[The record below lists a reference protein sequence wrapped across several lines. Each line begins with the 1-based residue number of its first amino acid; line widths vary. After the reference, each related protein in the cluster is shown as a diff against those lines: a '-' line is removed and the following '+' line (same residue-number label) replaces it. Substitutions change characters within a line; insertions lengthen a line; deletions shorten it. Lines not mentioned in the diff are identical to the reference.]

1 MAHGRKVRAAHAEQM
16 RARSSSR
23 EWMRLAVRAWREEVE
38 HSKAMARERWK
49 VRCVGDPPRRNRG
62 ESMQI
67 LGSADML
74 TGSRRGSVQRM
85 EGGNRAGS
93 SAGAAEDRTSDGQKQ
108 PQGHAGRRAAAGQPR
123 TACERDD
130 QASAKAVSESVVSR
144 LRFNCLAVIS
154 LMRVTRTQKEQ
165 PKPTEGGKWRRLVE
179 RLMERGRGASE
190 VTRDETR
197 RRKRWRGA
205 GPGGKGRRETI
216 TEKQGTM

>member
-1 MAHGRKVRAAHAEQM
+1 MRLLAGVLPAWDASEPGETAPRRCANAVKLCLQVAQRKAAAIMAHGRKVRAAHAEQM

-38 HSKAMARERWK
+38 HSKAMSRERWK

-62 ESMQI
+62 QSMQI

-108 PQGHAGRRAAAGQPR
+108 PRGHAGRRAEVRRSTPSQNPHGVRGAAGPL
-123 TACERDD
+123 
-130 QASAKAVSESVVSR
+130 VS
-144 LRFNCLAVIS
+144 
-154 LMRVTRTQKEQ
+154 
-165 PKPTEGGKWRRLVE
+165 
-179 RLMERGRGASE
+179 
-190 VTRDETR
+190 
-197 RRKRWRGA
+197 
-205 GPGGKGRRETI
+205 
-216 TEKQGTM
+216 